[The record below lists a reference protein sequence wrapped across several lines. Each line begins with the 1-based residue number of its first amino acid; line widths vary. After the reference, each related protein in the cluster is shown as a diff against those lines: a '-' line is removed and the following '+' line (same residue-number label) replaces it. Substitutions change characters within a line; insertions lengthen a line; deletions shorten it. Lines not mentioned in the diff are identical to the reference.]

1 LVVGNE
7 FTEYSPVLQLPL
19 HPTLDG
25 HAVAKLIRLVTSL
38 AQLEKV
44 LQVDGAWPPIAIR
57 YQHHINRAVQESGD
71 ITVTSRGGVALVD
84 DLDLLRPI
92 LWEPSILKVMHDSRD
107 LCSGLLVDSDDD
119 AAEIQ
124 NVYDTLVADWV
135 IEEMSG
141 KAGDYGIADVSLSS
155 LCKRHHIH
163 QESACGG
170 LLALRKKQRKSL
182 LVADS
187 AMADDYIVDR
197 SRLFTSVY
205 PKLNRKYSPTV
216 SPRKIPAGERL
227 SGMVSRIA
235 YYDSTVLGGA
245 GNLACEETADPKK
258 DEMLVIYWKLNIWPD
273 VLGVTPPSET
283 NEKISRGL
291 RVGHVVDDLFTL
303 PHGEGGI
310 CFDEESSLL
319 FVAPKGRDAWLAEDA
334 ELLGD
339 GGVVRPGHTSMRHLP
354 QNFTSMGPEFAL
366 PPKKSE
372 SPSGYDVVHKKGK
385 RGATKVRR
393 IDREKQRQKRFDED

>member
-1 LVVGNE
+1 
-7 FTEYSPVLQLPL
+7 
-19 HPTLDG
+19 
-25 HAVAKLIRLVTSL
+25 
-38 AQLEKV
+38 
-44 LQVDGAWPPIAIR
+44 
-57 YQHHINRAVQESGD
+57 
-71 ITVTSRGGVALVD
+71 
-84 DLDLLRPI
+84 
-92 LWEPSILKVMHDSRD
+92 
-107 LCSGLLVDSDDD
+107 
-119 AAEIQ
+119 
-124 NVYDTLVADWV
+124 
-135 IEEMSG
+135 
-141 KAGDYGIADVSLSS
+141 
-155 LCKRHHIH
+155 
-163 QESACGG
+163 
-170 LLALRKKQRKSL
+170 
-182 LVADS
+182 
-187 AMADDYIVDR
+187 MADDYIVDR

-205 PKLNRKYSPTV
+205 PKLNREHSPTV

-258 DEMLVIYWKLNIWPD
+258 DGML
-273 VLGVTPPSET
+273 T